1 MASEDKNITRL
12 SDPEVSETDAP
23 AKKSSKKKGFFVR
36 TGERVTR
43 WFREMKSELKKV
55 VWPTPRQIFNNT
67 LVALTVMA
75 VAAVVIWGFD
85 EIASMGVHLL
95 ISLTA

>member
-1 MASEDKNITRL
+1 MASEDKNITKL
-12 SDPEVSETDAP
+12 SEPDVSETEAP

-36 TGERVTR
+36 TGERIAR

-55 VWPTPRQIFNNT
+55 VWPTPKQIVNNT
-67 LVALTVMA
+67 LVALSVMA
-75 VAAVVIWGFD
+75 VAAIFIWGFD